1 MPTAEAAPRFEMRG
15 IRKLFPGVV
24 ALDGVGFACRA
35 GEIHA
40 LCGENGAGKSTLMK
54 VLGGVYRADAGEIL
68 IDGRAVAFS
77 HPVEAR
83 RAGISI
89 IHQELSLLPDRTVAE
104 NIFTGAEPVSRGF
117 LDRGAMRT
125 GAAKLLA
132 RLQAGVAP
140 DAMVRDLSIAEQQ
153 IVEIAKALAVD
164 ARILVMDEPTAALDD
179 REAERL
185 MALIRQLRGEGV
197 AIVYISHRMPEV
209 FALADTVTVLK
220 DGRHVATRPRDEL
233 TPDEV
238 VRLMVGRPLSDYFP
252 PRPEIAAAAP
262 TLLAVT
268 GGGNDALADIDLTVR
283 AGEIVCVG
291 GLEGSG
297 KSALARALIGADP
310 FTRGRMIVGGR
321 PLIPASPRQAI
332 RAGLGYLPD
341 DRKRDGLALQQ
352 SVFDNALLTLRGMA
366 RLLARPNGAS
376 VRPDAVDALLR
387 AVDVRAAGWG
397 QTMRQLSGGNQQKT
411 IVARW
416 LARDPRI
423 LIFAEPTRGIDVGS
437 KAQIYRLMRD
447 FVSVGEGRGIVVV
460 SSDLQEVI
468 GIADRIYVMHEGRI
482 VAERPAGTGEE
493 EIVALAT
500 GHAEGARRAA

>member
-1 MPTAEAAPRFEMRG
+1 MPEAAPRLAMRG
-15 IRKLFPGVV
+15 IRKVFPGVV
-24 ALDGVGFACRA
+24 ALDGVGFACRS

-54 VLGGVYRADAGEIL
+54 VLGGVYRADGGDIL
-68 IDGRAVAFS
+68 IDGQAVAFS
-77 HPVEAR
+77 HPAEAR

-104 NIFTGAEPVSRGF
+104 NIFTGAEPVRHGL
-117 LDRGAMRT
+117 LDRRAMEA
-125 GAAKLLA
+125 GAASLLA

-140 DAMVRDLSIAEQQ
+140 GTMVRDLSIAEQQ

-220 DGRHVATRPRDEL
+220 DGSHVATRPRADL

-238 VRLMVGRPLSDYFP
+238 VRLMVGRPLSDYYP
-252 PRPEIAAAAP
+252 ARPALPAASP
-262 TLLAVT
+262 VLLALR
-268 GGGNDALADIDLTVR
+268 GAGNDAVRDVDLVVR
-283 AGEIVCVG
+283 QGEIVCVG

-297 KSALARALIGADP
+297 KGALARALIGADP
-310 FTRGRMIVGGR
+310 FTRGEMAIAGR
-321 PLIPASPRQAI
+321 AI
-332 RAGLGYLPD
+332 RPRAPREAIAAGLGYLPD

-352 SVFDNALLTLRGMA
+352 TVFDNALLTLRGMA
-366 RLLARPNGAS
+366 RLFARPNGAS
-376 VRPDAVDALLR
+376 VKPEAVDALLR

-423 LIFAEPTRGIDVGS
+423 LVFAEPTRGIDVGS

-447 FVSVGEGRGIVVV
+447 FVSSGEGRGILVM

-482 VAERPAGTGEE
+482 VGERAAGAGEE
-493 EIVALAT
+493 EIVAMAT
-500 GHAEGARRAA
+500 GHADPARRAA